1 MRVTKTEYSSMTD
14 KASKNSSLLKDCSC
28 AFLVGGAIC
37 TIGHS
42 LFLMYRSFGLQEIDS
57 RAATSST
64 LIFLGAFLTVI
75 GVYDDRIPVTAKPP
89 RGIVCGLCQSGSS

>member
-42 LFLMYRSFGLQEIDS
+42 
-57 RAATSST
+57 
-64 LIFLGAFLTVI
+64 
-75 GVYDDRIPVTAKPP
+75 PVFNVSKFWLA
-89 RGIVCGLCQSGSS
+89 RN

>member
-42 LFLMYRSFGLQEIDS
+42 LFLMYRSFGLQEID
-57 RAATSST
+57 RRNCHQIICTRHKLP
-64 LIFLGAFLTVI
+64 LI
-75 GVYDDRIPVTAKPP
+75 
-89 RGIVCGLCQSGSS
+89 

>member
-14 KASKNSSLLKDCSC
+14 KASKNSSLLKDCIC

-57 RAATSST
+57 RAATS
-64 LIFLGAFLTVI
+64 
-75 GVYDDRIPVTAKPP
+75 
-89 RGIVCGLCQSGSS
+89 

>member
-57 RAATSST
+57 PSRNKLNTDFPWCISHCYWS
-64 LIFLGAFLTVI
+64 I
-75 GVYDDRIPVTAKPP
+75 
-89 RGIVCGLCQSGSS
+89 